1 MANFRE
7 AARAKIL
14 DLVEKPGVTAK
25 IEKAMFDAVVETATA
40 RGIPPLLDAS
50 KDFRTMYTE
59 KLRSILYTIK
69 DPKNPKLLK
78 SLASGKK
85 KPSQLLEL
93 LPKQEMVDIR
103 MRMKDELSE
112 AVSVSDLVGDIERSL
127 FNWVISTADAK
138 EIPKYWQCKEFRM
151 LYKEKMRSLLFNIK
165 NPKNP
170 RLLQSLLEGQT
181 TPERLLEMTPQEMDP
196 ELWKPYYDKIEAR
209 DLLRSGNL
217 VPEGILQCHRCKS
230 KRVVWYQMQ
239 TRSADEPMT
248 VFANCSEC
256 GKRWKS

>member
-1 MANFRE
+1 MAQQQLRE
-7 AARAKIL
+7 AAKAKIL
-14 DLVEKPGVTAK
+14 TLVEKPGVSAK
-25 IEKAMFDAVVETATA
+25 IEKAMFDAAIETATT
-40 RGIPPLLDAS
+40 RGIDPSS
-50 KDFRTMYTE
+50 KEFRTVYTE

-78 SLASGKK
+78 SIASGKT
-85 KPSQLLEL
+85 KPAQILDL
-93 LPKQEMVDIR
+93 LPKQEMVDVR
-103 MRMKDELSE
+103 TRMKDELSE
-112 AVSVSDLVGDIERSL
+112 VVQVQELVIDIERCL
-127 FNWVISTADAK
+127 FNWVIARADAK

-151 LYKEKMRSLLFNIK
+151 LYKEKMRSILFNLK

-170 RLLQSLLEGQT
+170 RLLQSVLEGLT
-181 TPERLLEMTPQEMDP
+181 TPERLLEMTPQELDP
-196 ELWKPYYDKIEAR
+196 GLWQPYYDKIEAK

>member
-7 AARAKIL
+7 AAKAKIL
-14 DLVEKPGVTAK
+14 DLIEKPGVTLK
-25 IEKAMFDAVVETATA
+25 IEKAMFDAVVSTATA
-40 RGIPPLLDAS
+40 RGITPSFEAS
-50 KDFRTMYTE
+50 KDFRTMYVE

-69 DPKNPKLLK
+69 DPQNPKLLK
-78 SLASGKK
+78 SISSGKT
-85 KPSQLLEL
+85 KPAQLLDL
-93 LPKQEMVDIR
+93 LPKQEMVDVR
-103 MRMKDELSE
+103 LRMKNELSE
-112 AVSVSDLVGDIERSL
+112 VIPVPELVVAVEQAL
-127 FNWVISTADAK
+127 FNWVIDRADAK

-151 LYKEKMRSLLFNIK
+151 LYKEKMRSILFNLK

-170 RLLQSLLEGQT
+170 WLLQSVIENQT
-181 TPERLLEMTPQEMDP
+181 TPERLLGMTPQELDP
-196 ELWKPYYDKIEAR
+196 GLWKPYYDKIEAK

-217 VPEGILQCHRCKS
+217 IPEGILQCHRCKS